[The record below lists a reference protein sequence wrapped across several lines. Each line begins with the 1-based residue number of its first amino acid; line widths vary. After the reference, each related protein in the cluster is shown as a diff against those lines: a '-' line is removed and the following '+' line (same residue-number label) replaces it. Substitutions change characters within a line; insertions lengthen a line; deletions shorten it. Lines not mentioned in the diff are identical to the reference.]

1 MNRFQVEMGIP
12 KFGMPKTFVKKD
24 FKEISL
30 NKANRE

>member
-12 KFGMPKTFVKKD
+12 KFGMPKTFAKKD